1 MSDQLIPQI
10 PVMVRPNTPVPFGVR
25 AESGDVRPPFQPP
38 DPTTVALDSKQ
49 VQERGAPQKHL
60 GIIPTLDPKKI
71 TDTGWGVLFA
81 SDADPAIKVALDPL
95 LKLREQQ
102 VANPAYFKIFDGAQG
117 VLPDQTA
124 ISWLANMG
132 VGLAT
137 VDPDNGIPY
146 HLLIVGSPTRISFEF
161 QYTLDL
167 QWSVGR
173 LDFDTTAEF
182 AAYAKAVVDYET
194 AAEVRQGKKVVMWMP
209 ANGDL
214 ATNLLCNDVGLPF
227 LQKPIGMKQGFDL
240 TAFIATRATKPTLSD
255 IFTGKALDNGPPPAL
270 LFTGS
275 HGLEVGP
282 ADPTD
287 QRERQGALVTQEW
300 QPGKPVGNDAC
311 FAAADLSADADLR
324 GMIHVIFACFGGGCP
339 EADNYPTSG
348 TPVKPLMSHAVVGR
362 LPQRLL
368 AKGALAVVGHIDR
381 AWSFSFQT
389 GSGLP
394 QNQLLRSI
402 LEGIMLGFP
411 VGYAMDVENLQWGTY
426 AALLGIALGPVP
438 GGPPPAALANLV
450 IARDDARNYAL
461 FGDPAVRLRVDKMV

>member
-1 MSDQLIPQI
+1 MSDEPIPKI
-10 PVMVRPNTPVPFGVR
+10 PLMARPDTPVPFGVR
-25 AESGDVRPPFQPP
+25 AETGAVRPPFQAPNP
-38 DPTTVALDSKQ
+38 AAVALDSKQ
-49 VQERGAPQKHL
+49 VQERGAPKKHY

-71 TDTGWGVLFA
+71 TDSGWAVLFA
-81 SDADPAIKVALDPL
+81 CDADPAIKAALDPL
-95 LKLREQQ
+95 LKLREEQ
-102 VANPAYFKIFDGAQG
+102 VANPGYFKIFEGKQG

-124 ISWLANMG
+124 INWLAGKG

-137 VDPDNGIPY
+137 VDPENGIPY
-146 HLLIVGSPTRISFEF
+146 HLLIVGSPARISFEF

-173 LDFDTTAEF
+173 LDFDTPAEY

-194 AAEVRQGKKVVMWMP
+194 SAEVRQKKTAVMWMP

-227 LQKPIGMKQGFDL
+227 LQKPVGKKQGFVL
-240 TAFIATRATKPTLSD
+240 TTFLATQATKDTLRN
-255 IFTGKALDNGPPPAL
+255 IFTGTPPAL

-282 ADPTD
+282 QDPTD

-300 QPGKPVGNDAC
+300 RPGNPVGNGAC
-311 FAAADLSADADLR
+311 FAAADLPADVDLR

-339 EADNYPTSG
+339 EADNYPDAG
-348 TPVKPLMSHAVVGR
+348 VAAKPLIDHAIVGR

-426 AALLGIALGPVP
+426 AALLGIALGPSPV
-438 GGPPPAALANLV
+438 GPAPAALANLV

-461 FGDPAVRLRVDKMV
+461 FGDPAVRLRVDKMG